1 MMTAVVSSNGITFDI
16 ISLPDF
22 TNLTNT
28 ANLGNGFFQKIHPI
42 LYILIIYYCMMKK
55 KNDAIDMGG
64 GISNDRHGKIQ
75 RRNADPWEARPLA
88 DSVLRLIWTERLIS
102 RAEIARRFK
111 LSRSTVTEIVK
122 DLLQSGFVIERKRGK
137 SQGGRRPILL
147 EFQDEIRCI
156 LGVDIGATHV
166 NVVLTDLQGRILER
180 REKIHPVRTDPEGTR
195 TLIFELCDACLAAWK
210 EGNGRL
216 LSIGVAVPS
225 PVDPLNP
232 DWISEVVIPNWQG
245 RSELGRLNR
254 QYNVPVHIDNDANLG
269 ALAEYRWGA
278 GRDVS
283 DLIYIKI
290 AHGIGAGYIL
300 RGEIYRGAGGF
311 AGEMGHM
318 PIDSSGE
325 PCVCGLRGCLAN
337 YVRARALE
345 KRAKALIDKFPD
357 SVLSD
362 TQPTITAIEDAAIAE
377 DPLALQIVQE
387 TAEYLAIAV
396 AGWCNLMNPKMVV
409 IGGGFSRIGDLFLKP
424 LRDHVQSFTHKS
436 PVAAAEIKTGE
447 LGSEAVAIGA
457 ATLALEEAFA
467 TANFFRN

>member
-1 MMTAVVSSNGITFDI
+1 MMTAAVNNNWITFDG
-16 ISLPDF
+16 PF
-22 TNLTNT
+22 TGFVNLTKQPVWH
-28 ANLGNGFFQKIHPI
+28 NGFFQKIRSI
-42 LYILIIYYCMMKK
+42 LDVLIIYYCMMKK

-122 DLLQSGFVIERKRGK
+122 DLLQSGFIIERKRCK

-147 EFQDEIRCI
+147 EFQDEVRCI

-166 NVVLTDLQGRILER
+166 NVVLTDLQGKILER
-180 REKIHPVRTDPEGTR
+180 REKVHPVRTDPEGTR
-195 TLIFELCDACLAAWK
+195 ELIFELCDECLKAWK
-210 EGNGRL
+210 DGTGSL

-232 DWISEVVIPNWQG
+232 DWISEVVIPTWQG

-254 QYNVPVHIDNDANLG
+254 QYDVPVHIDNDANLG

-318 PIDSSGE
+318 AIDFSGE

-345 KRAKALIDKFPD
+345 KRAKALLKDFPE
-357 SVLSD
+357 SRLAGNEI
-362 TQPTITAIEDAAIAE
+362 TITAIENAALEEDA
-377 DPLALQIVQE
+377 LALQIVHE
-387 TAEYLAIAV
+387 TAEHLAVAI

-409 IGGGFSRIGDLFLKP
+409 IGGGFSRIGDIFLKP
-424 LRDHVQSFTHKS
+424 LRDHVQCFTYKS
-436 PVAAAEIKTGE
+436 PVQAAEIKTGE

-467 TANFFRN
+467 TANFFRQ